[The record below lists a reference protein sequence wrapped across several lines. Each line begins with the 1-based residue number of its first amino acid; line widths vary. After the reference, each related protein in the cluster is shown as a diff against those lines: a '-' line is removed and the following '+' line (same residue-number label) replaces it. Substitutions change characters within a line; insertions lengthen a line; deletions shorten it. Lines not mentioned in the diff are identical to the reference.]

1 MIIEKVNDFIKS
13 EIKQW
18 PVRSN
23 RASELGHECLRYL
36 VLNRTRWEEKT
47 LHGARLQAIFDE
59 GNLHEKAVLRLLED
73 SGFNITEQQR
83 GFEWKEYQITG
94 HIDAKLITNGN
105 VIPLEIK
112 SSSSF
117 VWESLSDIKDLY
129 NGKYHYLRKYPAQM
143 TSYLLMDEKS
153 EGLFIFK
160 NKQTGELK
168 EISMPIDYVLGAEL
182 LRKAEAINKHVAEDT
197 LPDCIPW
204 DEQICGDCGY
214 VHICLPEV
222 DRDALQIQT
231 DPELE
236 AKIERWFELKPSKS
250 EYDGLDKEIKAQ
262 LKNQDKIVIGD
273 YMITGKMVQKKG
285 FSVNASEYWKC
296 NIKQM
301 ED

>member
-1 MIIEKVNDFIKS
+1 MIIEKVNDYIKS
-13 EIKQW
+13 QIDQW
-18 PVRSN
+18 PVKSN

-36 VLNRTRWEEKT
+36 VLNRTRWQEKT
-47 LHGARLQAIFDE
+47 LHGVELQKIFNE
-59 GNLHEKAVLRLLED
+59 GNLHEKAVLRLLDD
-73 SGFNITEQQR
+73 SGFNVIEQAR
-83 GFEWKEYQITG
+83 PFEWKEYDITG
-94 HIDAKLITNGN
+94 HIDCKIALNGN
-105 VIPLEIK
+105 AVPTEIK
-112 SSSSF
+112 SASPYMYDTIH
-117 VWESLSDIKDLY
+117 DIQDLVH
-129 NGKYHYLRKYPAQM
+129 GKYHYLRKYPAQLNL
-143 TSYLLMDEKS
+143 YLLMDEKP

-160 NKQTGELK
+160 NKQTGALK
-168 EISMPIDYVLGAEL
+168 EILMPIDYVLGAEL

-197 LPDCIPW
+197 LPDCMPW

-222 DRDALQIQT
+222 DRDALEIQT

-236 AKIERWFELKPSKS
+236 AKIERWFELKPNKS

-262 LKNQDKIVIGD
+262 LKGQDKIVIGD
-273 YMITGKMVQKKG
+273 YLITGKMVQKKG